1 MDLKTY
7 AKEAQRTAK
16 DQSQE
21 TICRVQSILIGG
33 SNALTTTAHIMDT
46 QRSNDLIHGILGMV
60 GEMGELKLATETG
73 KLYEILEEIGDFCWY
88 GALVARA
95 MQWDMSLYLCKD
107 NFGNYWANDMVQGV
121 GQLAEHLKK
130 WLMYGKPISD
140 VQMLNAWCDAMGA
153 AVHRAGDWDSF
164 ENEVLKGNIDKLRLR
179 FPEQFTEKAAIE
191 RADKA
196 G

>member
-1 MDLKTY
+1 
-7 AKEAQRTAK
+7 
-16 DQSQE
+16 
-21 TICRVQSILIGG
+21 
-33 SNALTTTAHIMDT
+33 
-46 QRSNDLIHGILGMV
+46 
-60 GEMGELKLATETG
+60 
-73 KLYEILEEIGDFCWY
+73 
-88 GALVARA
+88 
-95 MQWDMSLYLCKD
+95 
-107 NFGNYWANDMVQGV
+107 MVQGV

-140 VQMLNAWCDAMGA
+140 VQMLHAWCDAMGA